1 MKHIT
6 PEDSFVGREKEL
18 GHLLS
23 LYDDVR
29 AGKGR
34 VALVSGGAGIGK
46 TSLANRFVSKIQT
59 DDSCLVVRLHGAN
72 MSLASSYLA
81 FYIALKTQ
89 TDVPMEH
96 IDFEN
101 IDEQQAAVFFD
112 TVLRRISDKPFVVF
126 VDDLQLCHPKMLSLI
141 VLLVQRM
148 QSEPYPVMVLAAL
161 CTNNENVNDK
171 GLVIPSFVSRITRIK
186 YADGVSVA
194 AEVEVSK
201 FRLSDTAT
209 LIDRMFS
216 PNHFPNDTANV
227 IHKCS
232 DGSPVAVVNFLQHL
246 VFLGHFAARRN
257 SWYAGEN
264 YASEC
269 NLPLQQLVM
278 SRIHSIGEVAN
289 NDGMSVGERL
299 KTLFK
304 PFAGLPDAVCT
315 FFGAKNM
322 MDDELREH
330 TMSLAKSIAALCN
343 ASGKSK
349 YNTEL
354 QKLTTFVLSQKRSIR
369 RMSTSVSVL
378 HDDPVQLLSL
388 AEERTAVYAMSEAA
402 EIAHRGVATLDSVNK
417 NTSDTSLLYKLL
429 CVEENALSRLGHYSR
444 AVECAVRM
452 HVLAEFEGNNLWSAH
467 SYYRKSF
474 NNVCMGN
481 FDVAFENITQ
491 ALALL
496 GKKSESDAIEYID
509 YLILK
514 GKTLFFK
521 NRFAEAEEI
530 LSEAAKMARAS
541 SDKSRVAIC
550 SMERGS
556 IARTLGNYQTS
567 RRFLRAAEKF
577 FENSSDKYMYARS
590 LIHHGLLHD
599 AVGRYSAAGKC
610 YEKAV
615 AICLATED
623 NVTAANCYNN
633 MGLSKYYQSDYPKSL
648 EYYHKALSIDK
659 MLGNMPKVSISYNN
673 IGMSLLNSGDEEG
686 AEKYFN
692 LALDIARGLQPAQRP
707 ELSLTYTNLGALY
720 GQKGEISEAV
730 RYYELAIEVDRVCN
744 DTHSQL
750 SSYNCIG
757 NLYCN
762 NDDYNAAMPYFNK
775 SLEIAERIGDDVS
788 RAAVFNNFG
797 NIYYLQQDYTKAC
810 DYYTQALTININNG
824 DTAAAALNYTNIA
837 SVYDAQKNSAR
848 AETYYDKAIELYH
861 QTNDKM
867 SEALNLDSL
876 ASLYYRNEK
885 YNKAKV
891 TYLAAVEILKGLD
904 NRKGYAL
911 SLRCAGDTMRM
922 LCEYK
927 NAEKALLESLEVCQN
942 IGDRDGEAESLSY
955 LASMYSEKPDNNR
968 AVENYKKA
976 AELYR
981 QLNRNV
987 EYADMLSGL
996 AFVYSDAGNN
1006 DEALICYH
1014 QAADIYRQADE
1025 KRKLASIYADIGLIY
1040 DENDYEKSA
1049 DNYKLAANYYELL
1062 DDVVCTADALY
1073 LAAMALLHTDKRDE
1087 GYMCLV
1093 SVITYLK
1100 QHLEEEK
1107 TDTPVS
1113 TIEDKLLQC
1122 YTALADYFFEEKD
1135 YPQAIKM
1142 YQEAMEYSINTDN
1155 HSRTAYLCN
1164 NIGYTFD
1171 TACLYVQ
1178 ALQYYKKAC
1187 EEYQKEEFKSEGLF
1201 NNLKNVAL
1209 MSQRIG
1215 IKEDAAKYYQQAFDA
1230 FENELYI
1237 SLDLLA
1243 DCALMTANAIMAVNQ
1258 ANLKYAA
1265 IYYQKAYTLYRKDD
1279 NLQGM
1284 ISVLY
1289 HRAESEIN
1297 AGRKDDIPGLVA
1309 QIMHIYDMATDTDTK
1324 CAALKS
1330 AGSLNYLSGNCTEAI
1345 NKYQQAVD
1353 ILLARDNWDAAA
1365 RLYFEMAVLITG
1377 YSTLMDKTVSFN
1389 GETLSA
1395 YDFVTKIFNNAV
1407 ELAKTEKDVEL
1418 VIQSLASLALYNVSA
1433 HEKDVALECIQR
1445 ALDVAEE
1452 SGSPEI
1458 VAMALI
1464 EKSEFLLR
1472 YFNDFGTVEECLNRA
1487 IILLADVNDSNLIVY
1502 AYAYKFVMFVRAGLY
1517 NEADKIFKAYDP
1529 YFVGV
1534 ADSLELLKGALVDF
1548 ARHQSES

>member
-1 MKHIT
+1 MKHKT
-6 PEDSFVGREKEL
+6 PEEIFVGREKEL

-29 AGKGR
+29 AGRGR

-46 TSLANRFVSKIQT
+46 TSLINRFVSKIQT
-59 DDSCLVVRLHGAN
+59 DDSCLVVRLLGAN

-81 FYIALKTQ
+81 LYIALKIQ
-89 TDVPMEH
+89 TNVAMER
-96 IDFEN
+96 IDFEK
-101 IDEQQAAVFFD
+101 IDEDQAAAFFD
-112 TVLRRISDKPFVVF
+112 SLLRRISDKPFVVF
-126 VDDLQLCHPKMLSLI
+126 VDDLQFCHPKMLLLI
-141 VLLVQRM
+141 VSLVQRM
-148 QSEPYPVMVLAAL
+148 QSETYPVMVLAAI
-161 CTNNENVNDK
+161 CTNENTNYTS
-171 GLVIPSFVSRITRIK
+171 LVVPSFVSRITRIK
-186 YADGVSVA
+186 YSDDVSVA

-232 DGSPVAVVNFLQHL
+232 DGSPSAVVNYLQHL
-246 VFLGHFAARRN
+246 VFAGHFAARRN
-257 SWYAGEN
+257 SWYADAN

-269 NLPLQQLVM
+269 DLPLQQLVTQ
-278 SRIHSIGEVAN
+278 RIHSIEEVAN
-289 NDGMSVGERL
+289 NGGISVGERL
-299 KTLFK
+299 KMLFK
-304 PFAGLPDAVCT
+304 PLAGLPDAVCT
-315 FFGAKNM
+315 FFGAENM
-322 MDDELREH
+322 MTDNLRER
-330 TMSLAKSIAALCN
+330 TISLAKSIAALCN

-349 YNTEL
+349 YNAEL
-354 QKLTTFVLSQKRSIR
+354 QKLTTFVLSQKRNIR
-369 RMSTSVSVL
+369 RMSTSVVVL
-378 HDDPVQLLSL
+378 HDDPAHLLSL

-402 EIAHRGVATLDSVNK
+402 EFAHRGVATLDSVNQ
-417 NTSDTSLLYKLL
+417 NTSDTALLYKLL
-429 CVEENALSRLGHYSR
+429 CVEENALSRLGHYTS
-444 AVECAVRM
+444 AVECTVRM
-452 HVLAEFEGNNLWSAH
+452 RVVANFEGNNLWSAH
-467 SYYRKSF
+467 SYYRMSF

-481 FDVAFENITQ
+481 YDVAFENVSQ

-496 GKKSESDAIEYID
+496 GKKSESVSAKYID

-514 GKTLFFK
+514 GRVLFFK
-521 NRFAEAEEI
+521 NSFAEAEEI
-530 LSEAAKMARAS
+530 LSEAARMARAS
-541 SDKSRVAIC
+541 SDKYRVAIC

-577 FENSSDKYMYARS
+577 FENSTDKYMYSRS
-590 LIHHGLLHD
+590 LINHGLLHD

-648 EYYHKALSIDK
+648 EYYNKALAIDK

-686 AEKYFN
+686 AGKYFN
-692 LALDIARGLQPAQRP
+692 LALGIAKGLQPAQRP
-707 ELSLTYTNLGALY
+707 ELSLTYTNLGALC

-762 NDDYNAAMPYFNK
+762 HDDYNSAMPYFYK

-824 DTAAAALNYTNIA
+824 DTAAAALNYSNIA
-837 SVYDAQKNSAR
+837 SVYDAQKNCAR
-848 AETYYDKAIELYH
+848 SETYYDKAIELYH
-861 QTNDKM
+861 QSNDKM
-867 SEALNLDSL
+867 SEAFNLESL

-891 TYLAAVEILKGLD
+891 TYLAAAEIFNDLD

-942 IGDRDGEAESLSY
+942 IGDSDGEAESLSY

-996 AFVYSDAGNN
+996 ALVYSDSNS

-1014 QAADIYRQADE
+1014 QAADIYRLADE
-1025 KRKLASIYADIGLIY
+1025 KRKLASTYTDIGLIY
-1040 DENDYEKSA
+1040 DETDYEKSA
-1049 DNYKLAANYYELL
+1049 ENYKLAANYYEML
-1062 DDVVCTADALY
+1062 DDVVCTSEALY

-1087 GYMCLV
+1087 GYLCLV

-1100 QHLEEEK
+1100 QHIEDNK
-1107 TDTPVS
+1107 TDTPE
-1113 TIEDKLLQC
+1113 TTLEDKLLQS
-1122 YTALADYFFEEKD
+1122 YTALADYFFEQKD
-1135 YPQAIKM
+1135 YQQAIKM
-1142 YQEAMEYSINTDN
+1142 YQEALERSSNTDN

-1164 NIGYTFD
+1164 NMGYTFD
-1171 TACLYVQ
+1171 TICLYAQ

-1187 EEYQKEEFKSEGLF
+1187 DEYQKEEFKCEGLF

-1215 IKEDAAKYYQQAFDA
+1215 IKNDAAKYYQQAFDA

-1237 SLDLLA
+1237 SLDQLA
-1243 DCALMTANAIMAVNQ
+1243 DCALMTANAIVAVNK
-1258 ANLKYAA
+1258 ANFKVAA
-1265 IYYQKAYTLYRKDD
+1265 IYYQKSYTLYRKDD
-1279 NLQGM
+1279 NLPGM
-1284 ISVLY
+1284 ISALY
-1289 HRAESEIN
+1289 HRAESEIS
-1297 AGRKDDIPGLVA
+1297 AGLKDNIPGLVA

-1324 CAALKS
+1324 CVALKS
-1330 AGSLNYLSGNCTEAI
+1330 AGALNYLSGNCAESI

-1365 RLYFEMAVLITG
+1365 RLYFEMAVQITG
-1377 YSTLMDKTVSFN
+1377 DAKLMDKTVSFN

-1395 YDFVTKIFNNAV
+1395 YDFVTKIYNNAI

-1418 VIQSLASLALYNVSA
+1418 EIQALASLALYNVFA
-1433 HEKDVALECIQR
+1433 HEKDVALECMQR
-1445 ALDVAEE
+1445 ALRVAEE

-1472 YFNDFGTVEECLNRA
+1472 FFNDFGIVEECLNRA
-1487 IILLADVNDSNLIVY
+1487 ISLLLAEVSESNLIIY
-1502 AYAYKFVMFVRAGLY
+1502 AYAYKFVMYVRKGLY
-1517 NEADKIFKAYDP
+1517 NEADEILKVYDP

-1534 ADSLELLKGALVDF
+1534 ADSLELLHGALVEF
-1548 ARHQSES
+1548 ARYKSNS